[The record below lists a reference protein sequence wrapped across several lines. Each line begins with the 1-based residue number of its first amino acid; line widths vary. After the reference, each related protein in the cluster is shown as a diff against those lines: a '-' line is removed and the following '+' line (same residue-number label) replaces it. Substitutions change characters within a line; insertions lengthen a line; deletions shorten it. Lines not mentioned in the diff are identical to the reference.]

1 MRKYIIG
8 SVSALDKPLTPLMKG
23 IVGTARF
30 FKKIDEKLI
39 QAHSEEVM
47 SSKPEH
53 IRDIT
58 EMVAAVLDKEVICV
72 VGNEGKLQ
80 EEESIFGEIIPV
92 FN

>member
-1 MRKYIIG
+1 MG
-8 SVSALDKPLTPLMKG
+8 AKPKN
-23 IVGTARF
+23 
-30 FKKIDEKLI
+30 
-39 QAHSEEVM
+39 
-47 SSKPEH
+47 

-80 EEESIFGEIIPV
+80 EEESIFGEIIQV